1 MAAHQRAQWLVTDGR
16 LRGGRGL
23 GIPDGGCTTLS
34 GSGQRQFPPL
44 RSLGLQLRDTRRV
57 GQIDLPPLL
66 LEPAARLL
74 TLGIEPGPELV
85 FDAEDL
91 CEGALLHGSQPARG
105 PADPGPR
112 QAPGPIQSSP
122 YSPPHNPQ

>member
-1 MAAHQRAQWLVTDGR
+1 MAAYQRAQLLVTDGR
-16 LRGGRGL
+16 LRGGRGF
-23 GIPDGGCTTLS
+23 GVPGCGCTTLS
-34 GSGQRQFPPL
+34 GGGQDQFPPL
-44 RSLGLQLRDTRRV
+44 PSRGLQLRHTRRV

-91 CEGALLHGSQPARG
+91 CEGALLHESQPARG
-105 PADPGPR
+105 SR
-112 QAPGPIQSSP
+112 
-122 YSPPHNPQ
+122 